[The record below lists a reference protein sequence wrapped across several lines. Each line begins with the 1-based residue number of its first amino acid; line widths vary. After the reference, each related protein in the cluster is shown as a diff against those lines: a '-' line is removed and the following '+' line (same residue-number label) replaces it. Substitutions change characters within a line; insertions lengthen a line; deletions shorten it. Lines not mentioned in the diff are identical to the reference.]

1 MKPLRSIC
9 CAVVLVCYHKGS
21 KQANTNRGGSYH
33 KKLEKA
39 ISGGATVILLDGDK
53 VLFFRM
59 CESSPYGASVLND
72 IKSYLAARSRGT
84 KKKKPAGST
93 LRINKMVL
101 WKALNYPQDVA
112 ITRQLKTLWSF
123 GATVSIGV
131 TE

>member
-1 MKPLRSIC
+1 M
-9 CAVVLVCYHKGS
+9 
-21 KQANTNRGGSYH
+21 NTNRGGSYH

-72 IKSYLAARSRGT
+72 IKSYLAARLREERAKFSQGNSLVC
-84 KKKKPAGST
+84 ST
-93 LRINKMVL
+93 LRISRMAL

-123 GATVSIGV
+123 GTTVSIGV